1 MNIRP
6 QREDSAD
13 RKVRHLMLHCAVVP
27 NDPCVRW
34 RRVTESRFALWIVHE
49 LIANELYR
57 LLDRAN

>member
-1 MNIRP
+1 
-6 QREDSAD
+6 
-13 RKVRHLMLHCAVVP
+13 MLHCAVVP